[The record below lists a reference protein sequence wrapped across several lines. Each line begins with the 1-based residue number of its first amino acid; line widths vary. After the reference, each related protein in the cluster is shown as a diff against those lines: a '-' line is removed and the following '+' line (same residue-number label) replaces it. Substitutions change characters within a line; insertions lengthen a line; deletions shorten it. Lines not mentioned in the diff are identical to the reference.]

1 MIELGS
7 EYLVLDIYVF
17 NFLKKDIPMWNKMKV
32 RIIIKL
38 KFKYLEPG
46 TMCGK
51 VIIVFVTDCFHNL
64 YTIKLS
70 TKCLFIWWTL

>member
-17 NFLKKDIPMWNKMKV
+17 NFFKKDIPMWNKMKV
-32 RIIIKL
+32 KIIIKL
-38 KFKYLEPG
+38 KFKYLDPG

-51 VIIVFVTDCFHNL
+51 PP
-64 YTIKLS
+64 KS
-70 TKCLFIWWTL
+70 